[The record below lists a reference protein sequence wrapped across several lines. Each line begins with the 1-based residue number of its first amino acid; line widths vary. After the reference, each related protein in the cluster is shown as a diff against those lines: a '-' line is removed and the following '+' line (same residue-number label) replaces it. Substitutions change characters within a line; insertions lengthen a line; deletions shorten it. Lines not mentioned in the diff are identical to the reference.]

1 MILDL
6 ILLLNSLNNNGNNT
20 KNLSFSFFWIP
31 IFSHIANYFDTR
43 ILFDVKY
50 PHLSGLFFKNLAVD
64 LEALDN
70 FIMNLIKTDDHNSSD
85 NDNYDKNDKLVNDKL
100 ISTIASL
107 KEMCNLL
114 QAESVHEYLD
124 PIVRN
129 RKYSHVQSDRIV
141 KVLGKLKEPADKRKS
156 IEDLILLLK

>member
-1 MILDL
+1 MIS
-6 ILLLNSLNNNGNNT
+6 LLKSLNGDRNDSNNNNNSNSN
-20 KNLSFSFFWIP
+20 NLSFSLFWIP
-31 IFSHIANYFDTR
+31 IFTHIANYFDTR

-50 PHLSGLFFKNLAVD
+50 PHLSGLFFKNLAID
-64 LEALDN
+64 LQALDN
-70 FIMNLIKTDDHNSSD
+70 FITNLIEIGNNCPFNK
-85 NDNYDKNDKLVNDKL
+85 DKSVNDDL
-100 ISTIASL
+100 LATIASL
-107 KEMCNLL
+107 LEMCTLL

-124 PIVRN
+124 PIVRK

>member
-6 ILLLNSLNNNGNNT
+6 ILLLNSLNDNGNNT
-20 KNLSFSFFWIP
+20 KNLSFSLFWIP

-50 PHLSGLFFKNLAVD
+50 PHFSGLFFKNLAVD

-70 FIMNLIKTDDHNSSD
+70 FIMNLIKTDEQNGPD
-85 NDNYDKNDKLVNDKL
+85 NENDKKDKLVTDKL